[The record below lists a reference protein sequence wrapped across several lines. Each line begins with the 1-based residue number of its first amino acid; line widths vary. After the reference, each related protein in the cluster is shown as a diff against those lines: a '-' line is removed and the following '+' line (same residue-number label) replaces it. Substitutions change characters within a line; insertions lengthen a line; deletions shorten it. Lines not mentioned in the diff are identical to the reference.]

1 MQHSSC
7 AEDGLKRGQIISSA
21 IGAGASRNGKDLA
34 KGAGQP
40 QPQPMFSVHPLL
52 RRLRRIVT
60 RTATRQLKG
69 FSVRFNPT
77 S

>member
-40 QPQPMFSVHPLL
+40 QPQPMFSVPAPPEKD
-52 RRLRRIVT
+52 R
-60 RTATRQLKG
+60 
-69 FSVRFNPT
+69 N
-77 S
+77 